1 MIISS
6 SMNMESTTY
15 IKKNL
20 KTTLVFLGNAAVGK
34 SSIIRR
40 TMKGIFDCYSEST
53 IVAAFASYSKTYFDR
68 IVRFEIWDTAGQE
81 RYRSITPLYY
91 RNATS
96 VFLVYDITDKATFLR
111 AKEYLDELKKH
122 NSGTPVIV
130 LVGNKLDLEHKRKVT
145 KSEAL
150 IFTEQNSIYHCEVS
164 AKSGQNIDKLFE
176 IVAKNLPEKQPESDS
191 KIVIN
196 SSDDENISSTCCGIF

>member
-6 SMNMESTTY
+6 SMNMEPTVY

-20 KTTLVFLGNAAVGK
+20 KTTLVLLGNVAVGK
-34 SSIIRR
+34 SSIVRRR
-40 TMKGIFDCYSEST
+40 TKGIFDCYSEST
-53 IVAAFASYSKTYFDR
+53 IGAAFASYSKTYFDR

-122 NSGTPVIV
+122 NTGTPVII
-130 LVGNKLDLEHKRKVT
+130 LVGNKLDLN
-145 KSEAL
+145 L
-150 IFTEQNSIYHCEVS
+150 
-164 AKSGQNIDKLFE
+164 LF
-176 IVAKNLPEKQPESDS
+176 D
-191 KIVIN
+191 
-196 SSDDENISSTCCGIF
+196 

>member
-6 SMNMESTTY
+6 SMNMEPIAY
-15 IKKNL
+15 MKKNL
-20 KTTLVFLGNAAVGK
+20 KTTLVLLGNVAVGK
-34 SSIIRR
+34 SSIVRRR
-40 TMKGIFDCYSEST
+40 TKGIFDCYSEST
-53 IVAAFASYSKTYFDR
+53 IGAAFASYSKTYFDR

-191 KIVIN
+191 KIVIS
-196 SSDDENISSTCCGIF
+196 SSDDENISPTCCGIF

>member
-53 IVAAFASYSKTYFDR
+53 IGAAFASYSKTYFDR

-130 LVGNKLDLEHKRKVT
+130 LVGNKLDLGHKRKVP

-150 IFTEQNSIYHCEVS
+150 IFTEQNSIHHCEVS
-164 AKSGQNIDKLFE
+164 AKSGKNIDKLFE
-176 IVAKNLPEKQPESDS
+176 IVAQNLPEKQPESDS
-191 KIVIN
+191 KIVIS
-196 SSDDENISSTCCGIF
+196 SSDDENISPTCCGIF

>member
-1 MIISS
+1 
-6 SMNMESTTY
+6 MNMESTTY

-53 IVAAFASYSKTYFDR
+53 IGAAFASYSKTYFDR

-122 NSGTPVIV
+122 NTGIPVIV
-130 LVGNKLDLEHKRKVT
+130 LVGNKLDLGHKRKVP

-150 IFTEQNSIYHCEVS
+150 IFTEQNSIHHCEVS
-164 AKSGQNIDKLFE
+164 AKSGKNIDKLFE
-176 IVAKNLPEKQPESDS
+176 IVAQNLPEKQPESDS
-191 KIVIN
+191 KIVIS
-196 SSDDENISSTCCGIF
+196 SSDDENISPTCCGIF

>member
-1 MIISS
+1 
-6 SMNMESTTY
+6 MNMESTTY

-53 IVAAFASYSKTYFDR
+53 IGAAFASYSKTYFDR

-81 RYRSITPLYY
+81 RNRSITPLYY

-122 NSGTPVIV
+122 NTGIPVIV
-130 LVGNKLDLEHKRKVT
+130 LVGNKLDLGHKRKVP

-150 IFTEQNSIYHCEVS
+150 IFTEQNSIHHCEVS
-164 AKSGQNIDKLFE
+164 AKSGKNIDKLFE
-176 IVAKNLPEKQPESDS
+176 IVAQNLPEKQPESDS
-191 KIVIN
+191 KIVIS
-196 SSDDENISSTCCGIF
+196 SSDDENISPTCCGIF

>member
-1 MIISS
+1 
-6 SMNMESTTY
+6 MNMESTTY

-53 IVAAFASYSKTYFDR
+53 IGAAFASYSKTYFDR

-111 AKEYLDELKKH
+111 AKEYLDELK
-122 NSGTPVIV
+122 
-130 LVGNKLDLEHKRKVT
+130 RKVP

-150 IFTEQNSIYHCEVS
+150 IFTEQNSIHHCEVS
-164 AKSGQNIDKLFE
+164 AKSGKNIDKLFE
-176 IVAKNLPEKQPESDS
+176 IVAQNLPEKQPESDS
-191 KIVIN
+191 KIVIS
-196 SSDDENISSTCCGIF
+196 SSDDENISPTCCGIF

>member
-53 IVAAFASYSKTYFDR
+53 IGAAFASYSKTYFDR

-122 NSGTPVIV
+122 NTGIPVIV
-130 LVGNKLDLEHKRKVT
+130 LVGNKLDLGHKRKVP

-150 IFTEQNSIYHCEVS
+150 IFTEQNSIHHCEVS
-164 AKSGQNIDKLFE
+164 AKSGKNIDKLFE
-176 IVAKNLPEKQPESDS
+176 IVAQNLPEKQPESDS
-191 KIVIN
+191 KIVIS

>member
-53 IVAAFASYSKTYFDR
+53 IGAAFASYSKTYFDR

-81 RYRSITPLYY
+81 RYRSITPLYN

-122 NSGTPVIV
+122 NTGIPVIV
-130 LVGNKLDLEHKRKVT
+130 LVGNKLDLGHKRKVP

-150 IFTEQNSIYHCEVS
+150 IFTEQNSIHHCEVS
-164 AKSGQNIDKLFE
+164 AKSGKNIDKLFE
-176 IVAKNLPEKQPESDS
+176 IVAQNLPEKQPESDS
-191 KIVIN
+191 KIVIS
-196 SSDDENISSTCCGIF
+196 SSDDENISPTCCGIF

>member
-1 MIISS
+1 
-6 SMNMESTTY
+6 MESTTY

-53 IVAAFASYSKTYFDR
+53 IGAAFASYSKTYFDR

-96 VFLVYDITDKATFLR
+96 VFLV
-111 AKEYLDELKKH
+111 
-122 NSGTPVIV
+122 
-130 LVGNKLDLEHKRKVT
+130 
-145 KSEAL
+145 
-150 IFTEQNSIYHCEVS
+150 
-164 AKSGQNIDKLFE
+164 
-176 IVAKNLPEKQPESDS
+176 
-191 KIVIN
+191 
-196 SSDDENISSTCCGIF
+196 

>member
-53 IVAAFASYSKTYFDR
+53 IGAAFASYSKTYFDR

-122 NSGTPVIV
+122 NTGIPVIV
-130 LVGNKLDLEHKRKVT
+130 LVGNKLDLGHKRKVP

-150 IFTEQNSIYHCEVS
+150 IFTEQNSIHHCEVS

-191 KIVIN
+191 KIVIS

>member
-53 IVAAFASYSKTYFDR
+53 IGAAFASYSKTYFDR

-122 NSGTPVIV
+122 NTGIPVIV
-130 LVGNKLDLEHKRKVT
+130 LVGNKLDLGHKRKVP

-150 IFTEQNSIYHCEVS
+150 IFTEQNSIHHCEVS
-164 AKSGQNIDKLFE
+164 AKSGKNIDKLFE
-176 IVAKNLPEKQPESDS
+176 IVAQNLPEKQPESDS
-191 KIVIN
+191 KIVIS
-196 SSDDENISSTCCGIF
+196 SSDDENISPTCCGIF